1 MTDNTALQ
9 TMGAGAIVE
18 QQPQAITI
26 DLYTRFVAYID
37 AAPATVTTY
46 TKAVRQFMNYITERG
61 ITHPQKADVIAFK
74 ESLKASGHKPTTIQA
89 YITAVRLFFRWLED
103 EKIYPNVADRV
114 KGAKIAKGHKKDY
127 LTSGQ
132 TKEILKS
139 IDRSTLQGLRDYA
152 LFALCVTGG
161 LRTIEV
167 SRANIEDIGTAG
179 DSPVLYVQG
188 KGQTEKTDFVKLA
201 RPVERAILAYLK
213 KRGET
218 DPKAPLFASIS
229 NNSAGGRL
237 STRSISG
244 IIKTTMQRAGYDS
257 ERLTAHS
264 LRHTAATLNLLSG
277 GSLQET
283 QQLLRH
289 SSINTTTIYA
299 HNLERANSQ
308 SEERIAK
315 AIF

>member
-114 KGAKIAKGHKKDY
+114 KGAKITKGHKKDY

-132 TKEILKS
+132 TKEILK
-139 IDRSTLQGLRDYA
+139 
-152 LFALCVTGG
+152 
-161 LRTIEV
+161 
-167 SRANIEDIGTAG
+167 
-179 DSPVLYVQG
+179 
-188 KGQTEKTDFVKLA
+188 
-201 RPVERAILAYLK
+201 
-213 KRGET
+213 
-218 DPKAPLFASIS
+218 PLPNS
-229 NNSAGGRL
+229 NHL
-237 STRSISG
+237 S
-244 IIKTTMQRAGYDS
+244 
-257 ERLTAHS
+257 
-264 LRHTAATLNLLSG
+264 
-277 GSLQET
+277 
-283 QQLLRH
+283 
-289 SSINTTTIYA
+289 
-299 HNLERANSQ
+299 
-308 SEERIAK
+308 AK
-315 AIF
+315 A